1 MLMKIGKPHWKCD
14 QQGGLVEDM
23 VETEGDHLDLQGAV
37 PDHIHVLLHHGT
49 TQGSQTGVDAMITL
63 HQDLPPHH
71 LRRTKN
77 TGQNNDPLAQGGAA
91 EARLGLDLSVVD
103 IGLVF
108 SPYKLDVAL
117 SAGRSGDRIRCSATK
132 NVNAFSVSRL

>member
-1 MLMKIGKPHWKCD
+1 MKIGKPHWKCD

-23 VETEGDHLDLQGAV
+23 VETEGDHRDLQGAV
-37 PDHIHVLLHHGT
+37 LDHIHVLLHQVT
-49 TQGSQTGVDAMITL
+49 TQGSQTGVDATITL

-77 TGQNNDPLAQGGAA
+77 TGQSNDPLALGGAA
-91 EARLGLDLSVVD
+91 EVRLGLGLDLSVVD

-108 SPYKLDVAL
+108 SP
-117 SAGRSGDRIRCSATK
+117 
-132 NVNAFSVSRL
+132 